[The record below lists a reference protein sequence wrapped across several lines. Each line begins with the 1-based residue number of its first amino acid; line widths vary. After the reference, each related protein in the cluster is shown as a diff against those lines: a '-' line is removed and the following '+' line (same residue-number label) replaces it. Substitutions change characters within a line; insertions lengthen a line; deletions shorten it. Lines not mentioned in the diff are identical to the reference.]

1 MAELNA
7 KQQSI
12 IQTAQP
18 FAKSSP
24 WVLRITERKDYT
36 GPVLVILE
44 RRTLEQGT
52 TKLYEYGCIYNTAL
66 RVCKRA
72 ICVMLTQVTDDAG
85 RFLSLQELID
95 DTISYR
101 GNLPLSESV
110 GAKLAL
116 LAKLHPQV
124 HRADRLELMA
134 WRIERL
140 SREESL
146 YWLTKLVV
154 PTYGRQGIEWAKSGL
169 RVMLSGRNAD
179 KKFIQ
184 ELLDQLRK

>member
-7 KQQSI
+7 KQQRI

-18 FAKSSP
+18 LVKGSP
-24 WVLRITERKDYT
+24 WVLRITERKEYT
-36 GPVLVILE
+36 GPVLVISE
-44 RRTLEQGT
+44 RRNVEHGT
-52 TKLYEYGCIYNTAL
+52 TKLYEYGCIYSTAL
-66 RVCKRA
+66 RACKRA
-72 ICVMLTQVTDDAG
+72 ICIMLSQVTDHAG
-85 RFLSLQELID
+85 RFLSLQELLD
-95 DTISYR
+95 DKISYR
-101 GNLPLSESV
+101 GNLPLSEPI

-179 KKFIQ
+179 KKIIQ
-184 ELLDQLRK
+184 TLLEQLRK